1 MQNSV
6 YMQFIVLNISGTKL
20 QSSLF
25 VLSEMRK
32 HICEPKFFS
41 KA

>member
-1 MQNSV
+1 MQNSL
-6 YMQFIVLNISGTKL
+6 YKQFIVLNLSGTKL

-32 HICEPKFFS
+32 HICGPKVVS